1 MVIVIFLNSI
11 TQNLKTIC
19 SVVQIEIEMN
29 EIMSKNEIEVQ
40 ILQCSID
47 YFECY

>member
-1 MVIVIFLNSI
+1 MVIVIFLNWI
-11 TQNLKTIC
+11 TQNLKTIF
-19 SVVQIEIEMN
+19 SVVQIEEKMN
-29 EIMSKNEIEVQ
+29 ERRSINEIKIQ